1 MTKSNLDKG
10 QIIEALAGDVDTFP
24 NIKTKDGTLIR
35 VERVTS
41 YSQGDEVFRVIPTQG
56 KPIFIPIG
64 DIADLE

>member
-10 QIIEALAGDVDTFP
+10 QIIEALVGDVDSFP

-41 YSQGDEVFRVIPTQG
+41 YSQGDEVFRVVPIQG
-56 KPIFIPIG
+56 KPIFVPIG
-64 DIADLE
+64 DIAALE